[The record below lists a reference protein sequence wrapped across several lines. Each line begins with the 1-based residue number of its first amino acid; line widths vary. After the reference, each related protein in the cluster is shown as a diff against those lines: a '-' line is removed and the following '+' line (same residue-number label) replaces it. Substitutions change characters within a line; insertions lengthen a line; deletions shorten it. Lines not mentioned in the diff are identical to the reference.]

1 MLTGSLPDPLLKN
14 LVVMTFKEI
23 YESLE
28 TPPSPKDEWVKR
40 MASITLASEFSVKMW
55 ISGRNEPSALAKKI
69 LSEELGRPVEELFP
83 GKK

>member
-1 MLTGSLPDPLLKN
+1 
-14 LVVMTFKEI
+14 MTFKEI

-28 TPPSPKDEWVKR
+28 TPPSPKEEWVKR